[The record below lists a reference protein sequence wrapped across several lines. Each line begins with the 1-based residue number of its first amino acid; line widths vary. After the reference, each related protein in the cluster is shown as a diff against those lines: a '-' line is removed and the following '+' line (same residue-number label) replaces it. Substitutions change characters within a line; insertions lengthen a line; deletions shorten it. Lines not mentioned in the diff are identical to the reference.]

1 MTRTIPFVLLTML
14 TCLPLAAD
22 EKAPALA
29 PRYVDL
35 LHGFS
40 LRPPAGAERERSPSV
55 SRLVSWRRRD
65 PETGAVAW
73 TLSMHHAPMPSGPLD
88 LKAYARLLA
97 TRLSQGEQFAIAHSG
112 VTKAAGRD
120 AIDLRG
126 TTTGRTRFWQRQL
139 WVPGEEGRFLIV
151 KLTGPAGE
159 GEALGALSEQ
169 VLATLKIVDAETALK
184 RREEMLARG
193 KAVLAGLTMGKLAEA
208 LADDPQW
215 AIFGQEGKPVGFMR
229 IVESASDAGGD
240 KGVEVRGWVY
250 LAPTRSA
257 QQTLARHVLFA
268 TPDRTVERWTKDVR
282 ARAGG
287 AGPFT
292 QTSSTTVVM
301 EGWSVACSQTG
312 AGQGGQSSRTRTRP
326 VPPGNQPVYLPQAI
340 NALLWR
346 LVDLETPQAYA
357 FAIYNP
363 AANGFDMRTLIVHD
377 QEMLEVEGK
386 KVEAVRLTERMAAD
400 QDPYETW
407 VTPDGELLRTGG
419 GPITLRAATRSDVA
433 THFPRADELLRALQ
447 N

>member
-1 MTRTIPFVLLTML
+1 MKRTILLLWLLTIV
-14 TCLPLAAD
+14 CPPLAA
-22 EKAPALA
+22 EEEPPALGA
-29 PRYVDL
+29 QYVDL

-40 LRPPAGAERERSPSV
+40 LRPPAGAERQRSPSV
-55 SRLVSWRRRD
+55 SRLVSWRQRD
-65 PETGAVAW
+65 PETNAIAW
-73 TLSMHHAPMPSGPLD
+73 TLSVHHAPMPSGPLN
-88 LKAYARLLA
+88 LKARARLLA
-97 TRLSQGEQFAIAHSG
+97 TQLSQREQFAIEHSG

-126 TTTGRTRFWQRQL
+126 TTTGRTRFWQRQV

-159 GEALGALSEQ
+159 GEALTALSGK
-169 VLATLKIVDAETALK
+169 VLGTLKIVDAETALK

-193 KAVLAGLTMGKLAEA
+193 KELLAGLTMDKLAEA
-208 LADDPQW
+208 FADEPQW
-215 AIFGQEGKPVGFMR
+215 SIFEQDGKPVGFMKM
-229 IVESASDAGGD
+229 VESASDAGGK
-240 KGVEVRGWVY
+240 KGVEIRGSMY
-250 LAPTRSA
+250 LAPARSP

-287 AGPFT
+287 AGAFT
-292 QTSSTTVVM
+292 QTASTTVVM
-301 EGWSVACSQTG
+301 EGWSIACSQTG

-326 VPPGNQPVYLPQAI
+326 VPPGNRPVYLPQAI
-340 NALLWR
+340 NAMLWR
-346 LVDLETPQAYA
+346 LVDLDTPQAYA
-357 FAIYNP
+357 FALYNP
-363 AANGFDMRTLIVHD
+363 AANGFDIRTLVVHE

-386 KVEAVRLTERMAAD
+386 RVEAVRLTERMAAD

-433 THFPRADELLRALQ
+433 THFPRADELLRTLE